1 LTLTEDGID
10 PDEAI
15 VTKLLAWLARESGR
29 SPEVRYEMSRPAAV
43 TLLQAVAGWPEC
55 VTEPDE
61 S

>member
-1 LTLTEDGID
+1 
-10 PDEAI
+10 
-15 VTKLLAWLARESGR
+15 
-29 SPEVRYEMSRPAAV
+29 MSRPAAV